1 MEYPFIRCLGGKFRD
16 KVRMYCDTDID
27 GKPDGKKMGEALQK
41 RIDKGFTFLK
51 MDLGID
57 LLYQVPGALN
67 GPLEMIKGLQEASLN
82 EVMGFYGTIEERH
95 ARAKRVAYQYVAIRL
110 LVFKLRKK
118 ALTGLNN
125 TAQKCV
131 VSSALT
137 YRWPLIILAT
147 SA

>member
-1 MEYPFIRCLGGKFRD
+1 
-16 KVRMYCDTDID
+16 
-27 GKPDGKKMGEALQK
+27 
-41 RIDKGFTFLK
+41 

-95 ARAKRVAYQYVAIRL
+95 ARAKRVAYQYVAHPFTGIQITE
-110 LVFKLRKK
+110 K
-118 ALTGLNN
+118 ALIGLNN